1 MGTAECMDEQE
12 HIRWLVTSEEVE
24 PNAHLDSLGSYICHC
39 LEASYDY
46 LETLSKGAGLREI
59 WESKSGF
66 LGSGVRYFRARSPG
80 LLPPPQGAEEE
91 HSTGALI
98 KSHQASCLQL
108 MSICWETCWVEPI
121 PDLGLGAAPGWRF

>member
-1 MGTAECMDEQE
+1 MDHGEHPMGTAECMDEQE

-39 LEASYDY
+39 LEGSYDY

-80 LLPPPQGAEEE
+80 LLPPPRGGRGGAR
-91 HSTGALI
+91 HWSLD
-98 KSHQASCLQL
+98 KKPP
-108 MSICWETCWVEPI
+108 SILSPVAGRPA
-121 PDLGLGAAPGWRF
+121 G